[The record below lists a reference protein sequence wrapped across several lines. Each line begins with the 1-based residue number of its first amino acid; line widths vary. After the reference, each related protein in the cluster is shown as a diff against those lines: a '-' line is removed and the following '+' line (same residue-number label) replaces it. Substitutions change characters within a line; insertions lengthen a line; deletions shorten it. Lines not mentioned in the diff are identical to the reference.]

1 NLPYVLESLAQT
13 LDQSE
18 RSLSTQLWQNSL
30 AALHLK
36 F

>member
-18 RSLSTQLWQNSL
+18 RSLATQLWQNSL